1 MAASNTDDRDD
12 DVPPGDRPG
21 GAGDMPDDAVEAR
34 WAAIVA
40 SLGDVDLAADR
51 AAGPGPRPSGS
62 VPSST
67 EPSSTSPTAPGEVAD
82 GGAAPAPSAAGEAA
96 GQEGATDPVSAT
108 GADTAADSG
117 AGKLPE
123 GEAGDRAGR
132 DVVGPEEPALPTRIV
147 RPGGPRDWPSSEE
160 VEALEEA
167 ESHFTPPEPPPLLSR
182 DPLLTMAWGF
192 VVGIPVIALL
202 TVIVSAAFPSVR
214 VPSLAAQ
221 IAVGLFLAGLAT
233 LVWRMPHHRDP
244 DDDGP
249 GAVV

>member
-21 GAGDMPDDAVEAR
+21 GSGDMPDDAVEAR

-62 VPSST
+62 VPSAT
-67 EPSSTSPTAPGEVAD
+67 EPSSTSPAAPGEGAD
-82 GGAAPAPSAAGEAA
+82 DGAAPAPGAAGEAA
-96 GQEGATDPVSAT
+96 GAEDTTDIDP
-108 GADTAADSG
+108 DAA
-117 AGKLPE
+117 PE
-123 GEAGDRAGR
+123 SEARDRAGR
-132 DVVGPEEPALPTRIV
+132 DVVGPDEPALPTRIV
-147 RPGGPRDWPSSEE
+147 RPGGPRDWPVSED

-182 DPLLTMAWGF
+182 DPLMTMAWGF

-202 TVIVSAAFPSVR
+202 TVIMSAAFPSVR
-214 VPSLAAQ
+214 VPPLAGQ
-221 IAVGLFLAGLAT
+221 IGVALFLAGLAV